1 MVKKI
6 TLLIPII
13 ISAFVIGILGIVF
26 IPSDIKNRN
35 TDLDKGSIKIDENL
49 LTVEIADSDA
59 ERQRW
64 LAFRNENLDLDT
76 GLLLIYDKP
85 DLYPI
90 SLMNVK
96 FPLDLIWFDVQ
107 GEIVYVKKDVPPCDN
122 IFDSSNCTFK
132 NTKPAQFVLAGS
144 SGFIQRNNISEN
156 SKLEIL
162 ST

>member
-6 TLLIPII
+6 SLLIPII

-35 TDLDKGSIKIDENL
+35 TDLDKGTIKLDENL
-49 LTVEIADSDA
+49 LTVEIADTDA
-59 ERQRW
+59 DKQRW
-64 LAFRNENLDLDT
+64 LTFRNEKLNLNT
-76 GLLLIYDKP
+76 GLLLTYDKP

-90 SLMNVK
+90 SLLNVK
-96 FPLDLIWFDVQ
+96 FHLDLMWFNHS
-107 GEIVYVKKDVPPCDN
+107 GNIVYLKENAQPCNN

-132 NTKPAQFVLAGS
+132 NTIPAQFVLAGS
-144 SGFIQRNNISEN
+144 SGFIQYNNISKN
-156 SKLEIL
+156 STLEII

>member
-6 TLLIPII
+6 SLLIPII

-35 TDLDKGSIKIDENL
+35 TDLDKGTIKLDENL
-49 LTVEIADSDA
+49 LTVEIADTDA
-59 ERQRW
+59 DKQRW
-64 LAFRNENLDLDT
+64 LTFRNEKLNLNT
-76 GLLLIYDKP
+76 GLLLMYDKP

-90 SLMNVK
+90 SLLNVK
-96 FPLDLIWFDVQ
+96 FPLDLMWFNHS
-107 GEIVYVKKDVPPCDN
+107 GNIVYLKENAQPCNN

-132 NTKPAQFVLAGS
+132 NTIPAQFVLAGS
-144 SGFIQRNNISEN
+144 SGFIQYNNISKN
-156 SKLEIL
+156 SKLEII

>member
-6 TLLIPII
+6 SLLIPII

-35 TDLDKGSIKIDENL
+35 TDLDKGTIKLDENL
-49 LTVEIADSDA
+49 LTVEIADTDA
-59 ERQRW
+59 DKQRW
-64 LAFRNENLDLDT
+64 LTFRNEKLNLNT
-76 GLLLIYDKP
+76 GLLLTYDKP

-90 SLMNVK
+90 SLLNVK
-96 FPLDLIWFDVQ
+96 FPLDLMWFNHS
-107 GEIVYVKKDVPPCDN
+107 GNIVYLKENAQPCNN

-132 NTKPAQFVLAGS
+132 NTIPAQFVLAGS
-144 SGFIQRNNISEN
+144 SGFIQYNNISKN
-156 SKLEIL
+156 SILEII